1 MTSVV
6 YVGMDVH
13 KASFSL
19 CALDK
24 DSGEILRETKCAS
37 DPKLV
42 EKFVDRLAAELE
54 PGTEF
59 LAGYEAGVL
68 GFSLS
73 KSLQVLGVN
82 CVIMAP
88 TTMYSS
94 GKNKMIKN
102 DKMDAKMIARNLAAN
117 TYRAVHVPDNED
129 DDVKEFIRMRN
140 IQKKSATRIKQQL
153 GALILRHGFQYQN
166 TKTKWTQDHIRW
178 IKSLKLSDTL
188 QLVVDEYLI
197 QLAELLE
204 KIVRYDKLIEK
215 FSHQE
220 RYEQPVSRL
229 CCMKGISTMNAMTI
243 QVEISD
249 FERFPSAPAFMSY
262 AGLNPSEHSSGEHT
276 HKGSITKQGNSV
288 VRTTLVE
295 ATQSLVKGRV
305 GYKGRPVKARQ
316 AGQDANV
323 ISYADR
329 ASVHL
334 QRIFHRM
341 IEGGKPYNVA
351 VTAVA
356 RQLAGYIWG
365 METGRIAY

>member
-1 MTSVV
+1 
-6 YVGMDVH
+6 MDVH

-24 DSGEILRETKCAS
+24 DTGEIIRETKCAS

-42 EKFVDRLAAELE
+42 EKFVDRLAGELE
-54 PGTEF
+54 PSTEF

-68 GFSLS
+68 GFSLY
-73 KSLQVLGVN
+73 KSLQTLGVN

-88 TTMYSS
+88 STMYSS
-94 GKNKMIKN
+94 GKNKRVKN

-117 TYRAVHVPDNED
+117 TYRPVHIPDEED

-140 IQKKSATRIKQQL
+140 TQKKSATRIKQQL
-153 GALILRHGFQYQN
+153 GALILRHGFQYQG
-166 TKTKWTQDHIRW
+166 TKTKWTQAHIEW

-188 QLVVDEYLI
+188 QLAVDEYLI
-197 QLAELLE
+197 QLAELIE
-204 KIVRYDKLIEK
+204 KIARYDQLIEK

-229 CCMKGISTMNAMTI
+229 CCMKGLSTMNAMTI

-276 HKGSITKQGNSV
+276 HKGSITKQGNAV

-295 ATQSLVKGRV
+295 ASQALVQRGD
-305 GYKGRPVKARQ
+305 GHEDNWEQG
-316 AGQDANV
+316 GQ
-323 ISYADR
+323 Y
-329 ASVHL
+329 
-334 QRIFHRM
+334 
-341 IEGGKPYNVA
+341 G
-351 VTAVA
+351 
-356 RQLAGYIWG
+356 
-365 METGRIAY
+365 

>member
-19 CALDK
+19 CALVK
-24 DSGEILRETKCAS
+24 DTGEIIRETQCAS

-42 EKFVDRLAAELE
+42 EKFVDHLSEDLE
-54 PGTEF
+54 PNTEF

-68 GFSLS
+68 GFSLC
-73 KSLQVLGVN
+73 KSLQTLGIN

-94 GKNKMIKN
+94 GKNKRIKN

-117 TYRAVHVPDNED
+117 TYRSVHIPDEED

-140 IQKKSATRIKQQL
+140 TQKKSAIRIKQQL
-153 GALILRHGFQYQN
+153 GALILRHGFQYQS
-166 TKTKWTQDHIRW
+166 TKTKWTQDHVKW

-188 QLVVDEYLI
+188 QLAVDEYLI

-204 KIVRYDKLIEK
+204 KIARYDQMIEK

-229 CCMKGISTMNAMTI
+229 CCMRGLSTMNAMTI

-276 HKGSITKQGNSV
+276 YKGSITKQGNAV

-295 ATQSLVKGRV
+295 ASQSLVKGRV
-305 GYKGRPVKARQ
+305 GYKGRSVRTRQ
-316 AGQDANV
+316 AGQDASV

-334 QRIFHRM
+334 QRTFHRM
-341 IEGGKPYNVA
+341 IEAGKPYNVA

-365 METGRIAY
+365 METGRIAA